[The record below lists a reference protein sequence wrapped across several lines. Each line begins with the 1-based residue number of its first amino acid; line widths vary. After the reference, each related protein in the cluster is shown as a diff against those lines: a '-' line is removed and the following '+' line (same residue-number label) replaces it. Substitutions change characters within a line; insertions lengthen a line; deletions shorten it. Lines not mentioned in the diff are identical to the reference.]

1 MGYLRDASPVY
12 RYHILFLNTSARRI
26 GMIWRPSLHFCNL
39 HNDRFEDLPINYC
52 SQWRS
57 VASMSIISRTSH
69 FSEQNTTKTLKNEKF
84 KNVLPGVWYT
94 NSKMCNFCPAFGSCF
109 HCYFVCPGFGRKV
122 TGAHLYPPAQGSC
135 PPLVWLTTFSSALFH
150 KNRFAIFRS
159 FISVFLQVKRG
170 NFSYFMGLNYGFKTK
185 PTS

>member
-1 MGYLRDASPVY
+1 
-12 RYHILFLNTSARRI
+12 
-26 GMIWRPSLHFCNL
+26 
-39 HNDRFEDLPINYC
+39 
-52 SQWRS
+52 
-57 VASMSIISRTSH
+57 MSIISRTSH

-135 PPLVWLTTFSSALFH
+135 PPSVSDRIASCVSYNKELNLSTILRAYLYGVSRPIPRASPPYWNRKKVFICTRIARPQAQLTRT
-150 KNRFAIFRS
+150 
-159 FISVFLQVKRG
+159 
-170 NFSYFMGLNYGFKTK
+170 GLE
-185 PTS
+185 PS